1 MSSSR
6 KTHASLQTIVATAV
20 IMLLPLSAAGA
31 QAESRWQ
38 PAMDRFAELDREN
51 PPKPGGILFLGSSSV
66 RRWDLARWLPGHGAT
81 NRGFGGSQIAD
92 SVRHFDRL
100 VVPHRPRSIF
110 FYAGD
115 NDIAAGKTAEQV
127 ASDFDSFTDL
137 VKSHFPETKVWFIA
151 IKPSLARWQMWP
163 AMKEAN
169 RRIAEAS
176 KSDPLLEYVDVA
188 SPTLGADGEPL
199 SQIFVEDGLHLNDAG
214 YEMWADII
222 EPLLGAK
229 QDS

>member
-1 MSSSR
+1 
-6 KTHASLQTIVATAV
+6 
-20 IMLLPLSAAGA
+20 
-31 QAESRWQ
+31 
-38 PAMDRFAELDREN
+38 
-51 PPKPGGILFLGSSSV
+51 
-66 RRWDLARWLPGHGAT
+66 
-81 NRGFGGSQIAD
+81 
-92 SVRHFDRL
+92 VRHFDRL